1 MDKDIDFVIKRYLN
15 QGYSIETL
23 QESFFKVVN
32 KYEKKKPT
40 GKPKKS
46 RKKICRPVLLISD
59 SSCDE
64 FEKRD
69 N

>member
-1 MDKDIDFVIKRYLN
+1 MEKDIDCVIKKYLK
-15 QGYSIETL
+15 QGVNIETL

-32 KYEKKKPT
+32 KYEKKRPACKT
-40 GKPKKS
+40 KKS

-64 FEKRD
+64 FEKR
-69 N
+69 